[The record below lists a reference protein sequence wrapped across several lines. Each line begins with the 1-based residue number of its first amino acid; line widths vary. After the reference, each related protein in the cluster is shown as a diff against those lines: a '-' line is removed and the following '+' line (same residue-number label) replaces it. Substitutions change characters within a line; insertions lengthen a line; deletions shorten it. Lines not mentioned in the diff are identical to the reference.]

1 MAKESRHLSFLLEVE
16 VEMVAVAV
24 VVQGRHQRR

>member
-16 VEMVAVAV
+16 VEMVVAAV